1 MDAVASAPIGRAND
15 QAKEG
20 DNDNTSTHARAVRE
34 QLMAATAAAHDGTH

>member
-15 QAKEG
+15 QAKES
-20 DNDNTSTHARAVRE
+20 DDNTSTHARAVRE